1 ITSRDPHTHPDL
13 TQMYNISIQRQL
25 PANMVFEV
33 GYMGNR
39 SSRVLMVQPVNDA
52 VPTLPNDTSSVQSRR
67 RVTTELGA
75 INYLTPSGYSN
86 YNAMTVSLDKR
97 FSQGLSVVASFTWSR
112 SLGMAPAITEGI
124 NGFTIQDPTN
134 LAREYGPLEFD
145 IIRRFVA
152 SYLYELPFGKG
163 KHFLGQASQIV
174 DLIAGGWQVNSITTL
189 QAGLPLTPTLSY
201 SLGKTDAASRPD
213 LIGDPNKTTRQ
224 PHDWLAASAFA
235 IPTNAQIAAG
245 NFTGNQGVNVVRA
258 PGLVNFD
265 FSLFKIFEV
274 HEGLKIQF
282 R

>member
-145 IIRRFVA
+145 IKRRFVA

-163 KHFLGQASQIV
+163 KRFMSSPSRAL
-174 DLIAGGWQVNSITTL
+174 DLIAGGGQVNGISTF
-189 QAGLPLTPTLSY
+189 QGGLPLTPSLSF
-201 SLGKTDAASRPD
+201 SLGKTDAASRPNVV
-213 LIGDPNKTTRQ
+213 GDPTKTSRQ
-224 PHDWLAASAFA
+224 PSDWLAASAFA
-235 IPTNAQIAAG
+235 IPTNAEIAAG
-245 NFTGNQGVNVVRA
+245 NFFGNEGVNVVRA

-265 FSLFKIFEV
+265 FSLFKTFVI
-274 HEGLKIQF
+274 HE
-282 R
+282 